1 MFLIVNHNSHWSWC
15 RLVHI
20 KESCPYS
27 FALLACFVCSAFCS
41 DFFSDNSGFGPT
53 SSSSLSLSLSLSLS
67 YSKSQTPFLSF
78 PFLLP
83 YFFFSAFSLK
93 FFIISRW
100 LGLLGHRSVSVAS
113 QVVCFLRG
121 FCNSWAFRTWV
132 GIGIWIGIGISS
144 AAEIW
149 FPGSFFS
156 FWDGKC
162 FSLCVK
168 NLRVVIG
175 LSLSFELLC
184 FWIFDFELSLA
195 KDLLY

>member
-1 MFLIVNHNSHWSWC
+1 MSACSHKRKLS
-15 RLVHI
+15 LLL
-20 KESCPYS
+20 S
-27 FALLACFVCSAFCS
+27 FACLLCMFCFLFWFLQRQLRFWSN
-41 DFFSDNSGFGPT
+41 FFFF
-53 SSSSLSLSLSLSLS
+53 SLSLSLS

-132 GIGIWIGIGISS
+132 GIGIGISS

-175 LSLSFELLC
+175 LSLSFELLS

>member
-1 MFLIVNHNSHWSWC
+1 MSACSHKRKLS
-15 RLVHI
+15 LLL
-20 KESCPYS
+20 S
-27 FALLACFVCSAFCS
+27 FACLLCMFCS
-41 DFFSDNSGFGPT
+41 LFWFLQRQLRFWSNFFFF
-53 SSSSLSLSLSLSLS
+53 SLSLSLSLSP
-67 YSKSQTPFLSF
+67 TPKAKLLSF
-78 PFLLP
+78 LFRFCFHI
-83 YFFFSAFSLK
+83 FFFSAFSLK

-132 GIGIWIGIGISS
+132 GIGIGISS